1 VIATRMNSLRRI
13 YSQPVILSRE
23 DGEGSLTISAATQHR
38 AEMIRDGKPGLAD
51 FVGCVTAS
59 TPLRSA
65 QNDSF

>member
-1 VIATRMNSLRRI
+1 MNSLGRI
-13 YSQPVILSRE
+13 HFQPVILSRE

-38 AEMIRDGKPGLAD
+38 EEMITDS
-51 FVGCVTAS
+51 S